1 MAKIYKRTAPNAAA
15 GKRKGGKV
23 WWISYSQNGEQVKRS
38 LGVADKKTAEML
50 KAEIERNIERGK
62 VGLPQSY
69 VDVHALFEEFKLAVI
84 AKKSPNYATRMF
96 QQLKPFLLYVQKN
109 SLMNIARVTVTDI
122 EDHMKARSKVLSDKS
137 WNDELRVIG
146 RFFKFAVEREH
157 LGRNPVEKIPLHRLT
172 HHSVEI
178 FTPEELDLIFTH
190 AHPNSVALYRVLLY
204 TGVRDGEARHLQW
217 SDVDLSPGQEHIKVC
232 STHVHLTKNRRDRV
246 VPLCKEAVDTLK
258 ELQEKRRDLKNPFV
272 FTGRRGGHRGHNRN
286 SWVACLK
293 RIEKAT
299 GVKIDKGFH
308 LTGLHLFRHTFATNA
323 LASGVDIRTVQDWLG
338 HSTILM
344 TQRYTN
350 LLPSQKQEQIHKL
363 SILIG
368 RRKDRN
374 DGERP

>member
-217 SDVDLSPGQEHIKVC
+217 SDVDLSPGQEHIKVR

-246 VPLCKEAVDTLK
+246 VPLCREAI
-258 ELQEKRRDLKNPFV
+258 EILQELYAQRDQSNPFI
-272 FTGRRGGHRGHNRN
+272 FTGRKGGHRGHNRN
-286 SWVACLK
+286 SWLACLD

-350 LLPSQKQEQIHKL
+350 LLPNQKQEQIHKL

-374 DGERP
+374 DGDSQ